1 MTRAMMVFRAIGHE
15 PVRNAAHSGIHFNTL
30 LYVAMPLCSALFAV
44 PQWLSR

>member
-1 MTRAMMVFRAIGHE
+1 MTRAMMVFGAIGHE
-15 PVRNAAHSGIHFNTL
+15 PVRKRAYFPIRFNTL